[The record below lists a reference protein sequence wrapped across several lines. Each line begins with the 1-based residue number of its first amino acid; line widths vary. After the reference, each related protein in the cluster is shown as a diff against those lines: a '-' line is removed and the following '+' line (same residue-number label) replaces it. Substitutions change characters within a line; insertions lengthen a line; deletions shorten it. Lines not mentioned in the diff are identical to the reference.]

1 MSIITI
7 PKPLREKLGDDGTEG
22 LIDVLNRQEEQT
34 NDSVIETAASRFER
48 RLTEVGTG
56 LDTRITEVESGMR
69 VEISD
74 AEKRFERRLTEEI
87 STVNAKILKVE
98 ERITEEVSGLRVEIF
113 NTEKRLDN
121 RITEVDAGL
130 RVEIHKSKTDTIK
143 WMFIFYIGQ
152 VAALG
157 GILFAVLR

>member
-1 MSIITI
+1 MGIITI

-22 LIDVLNRQEEQT
+22 FIEVLNRQEENTT
-34 NDSVIETAASRFER
+34 NSVTETAADRFER
-48 RLTEVGTG
+48 RLTEGGTG
-56 LDTRITEVESGMR
+56 LDTRIPEVE
-69 VEISD
+69 
-74 AEKRFERRLTEEI
+74 A
-87 STVNAKILKVE
+87 
-98 ERITEEVSGLRVEIF
+98 
-113 NTEKRLDN
+113 RLDN

-143 WMFIFYIGQ
+143 WMFIFYIGH